1 MAVSS
6 TAILDQIAKFIIYLS
21 DAPSYWYSLNK
32 SCNDEFHLARQF
44 GMDRVNF
51 EALLIAGNLAKYKGN
66 SLCIL
71 VDRWESFLR
80 GHHFS
85 DLSPDF
91 CSIEIEQK
99 NITINHQRERFY
111 VVCIGRIVDRTILK
125 FEKQYQ
131 MKINPP
137 RMNSLR
143 IQQQALCRATDL
155 AVANIYINQ
164 YQKGKRNVIMATSCQ
179 YSNKVLMQQNSLE
192 PSQTGGLPY
201 TTINFNDDINADHNC
216 RRRQRTTMMINK
228 DNVEMGKSWRW

>member
-32 SCNDEFHLARQF
+32 SCNDEFHLARRF

-51 EALLIAGNLAKYKGN
+51 EALIIAGNLAKYKGN

-71 VDRWESFLR
+71 ADQWETFIR

-91 CSIEIEQK
+91 CSIEIERK
-99 NITINHQRERFY
+99 NMTINHIRENFY
-111 VVCIGRIVDRTILK
+111 VARIGRIVDRTILK

-131 MKINPP
+131 MNINPP

-164 YQKGKRNVIMATSCQ
+164 YQKGKRNVIMATSAE
-179 YSNKVLMQQNSLE
+179 VIMPIQQQGINATKLIGSE
-192 PSQTGGLPY
+192 VPSQPAPTNIAG
-201 TTINFNDDINADHNC
+201 
-216 RRRQRTTMMINK
+216 RQRYPLLAGIYGDAFDPNNHETQ
-228 DNVEMGKSWRW
+228 S